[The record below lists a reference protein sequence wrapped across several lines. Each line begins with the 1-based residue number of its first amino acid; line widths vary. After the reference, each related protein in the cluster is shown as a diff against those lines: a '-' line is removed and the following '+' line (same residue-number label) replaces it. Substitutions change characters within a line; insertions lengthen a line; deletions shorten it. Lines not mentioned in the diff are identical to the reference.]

1 MVPVLAALGAVGT
14 IDKLATGALAAWK
27 ALSSPER
34 AGGKAEVDAPGSFGA
49 LMRAHGISADS
60 PVGAAVSAL
69 SAALPGRADAEPVR
83 MALDATAGRTVNR
96 LA

>member
-1 MVPVLAALGAVGT
+1 MVPILAALGAVGT

-27 ALSSPER
+27 ALSSSER
-34 AGGKAEVDAPGSFGA
+34 AGDKGEVDAPGSFGA
-49 LMRAHGISADS
+49 MMQAQGIAADS
-60 PVGAAVSAL
+60 PLANAVSAF
-69 SAALPGRADAEPVR
+69 SAALPGRADAGPAR

>member
-1 MVPVLAALGAVGT
+1 MVPVLAALGAIGT
-14 IDKLATGALAAWK
+14 VDKIATGALAAWK

-49 LMRAHGISADS
+49 LMKALGVSAAT

-69 SAALPGRADAEPVR
+69 SAALPGRADAEPAR

-96 LA
+96 MA

>member
-14 IDKLATGALAAWK
+14 IDKIATGALAAWK

-49 LMRAHGISADS
+49 LMKAHGISADS
-60 PVGAAVSAL
+60 PVGAAVSTL
-69 SAALPGRADAEPVR
+69 STALPGRADAAPVR